1 MPGLSPKLPL
11 RRDFEDGFM
20 LTKNF
25 LELAS
30 QNLKNVVLTSP
41 GERVMDP
48 EFGVGI
54 RRFLFRNDI
63 SSVKGEI
70 RGRIKTQVRK
80 YLPYLDIISVDISN
94 LDTNSVMHVKISYKI
109 TPLSMGDTL
118 VINVS

>member
-1 MPGLSPKLPL
+1 
-11 RRDFEDGFM
+11 M